1 MIIIA
6 FILGVFI
13 GCSVSLFIVAGKVA
27 KSNDLGN
34 TKGRFTDFSGSTIR
48 LIVKQ
53 DRIKRPKF

>member
-13 GCSVSLFIVAGKVA
+13 GCSISLFIVAGKVA

-34 TKGRFTDFSGSTIR
+34 TKGDFTDFSKGSIH
-48 LIVKQ
+48 LISQQ
-53 DRIKRPKF
+53 DRIKRPRL

>member
-13 GCSVSLFIVAGKVA
+13 GCSISLFIVAGKVA

-34 TKGRFTDFSGSTIR
+34 TKGDFLDFSNGSIR
-48 LIVKQ
+48 LISQQ
-53 DRIKRPKF
+53 DRIKKPRL